1 MSWQK
6 AASGIS
12 GVRVAR
18 TGGSLSP
25 RTAKA
30 VKAATKRAK
39 QSAAA
44 IREKRP
50 T

>member
-1 MSWQK
+1 MK
-6 AASGIS
+6 IHGTAS

-25 RTAKA
+25 GTAKA

-39 QSAAA
+39 KSAAA
-44 IREKRP
+44 IKRGQ
-50 T
+50 